1 MSKQQAIALFVLVL
15 AGFVTIFDL
24 FVVNVAIVT
33 IERSLKVS
41 LSELTLILVG
51 YELAFGLLLITG
63 GRLGDIYGR
72 KRLYQVG
79 MACFTIASILC
90 ALSPSALLLNIGR
103 FIQGLAAALLFPQ
116 VYASIRLNFDQQQA
130 KKVFGYLGMSLGLA
144 AIAGQTLGGWL
155 ITLDLFALSWRVIFL
170 VNLPIGILALVLSR
184 YLQESETTTQISLD
198 WGGVFLSSL
207 GICSSLIP
215 LLMIPVWGW
224 DLTSNLLLLL
234 GMILLT
240 LFVYYE
246 IHLKKRGKMPLFD
259 MDLLLNRP
267 FVLGLFIVI
276 SVYSTSSAFPLMLS
290 ILLQNGLGLNP
301 LESGLIFV
309 PASIGFVLSSLLTP
323 RWILK
328 LGEAVVFWG
337 AILYGLS
344 YLLLILTT
352 YLLPPD
358 SQGVTLSP
366 ILFLI
371 GFTQGMIMTPMLNLV
386 LSKISNSFIGMA
398 SGFTATVQQI
408 GAAVGATMV
417 SVILQL
423 ALRHISATND
433 VEKLI
438 SAFRYSM
445 SFNFLMAL
453 IASILLFYIIYRNQ
467 KSTIL

>member
-24 FVVNVAIVT
+24 FVVNVAIVS
-33 IERSLKVS
+33 IERSLQAS
-41 LSELTLILVG
+41 LSDLTLILVG

-63 GRLGDIYGR
+63 GRLGDLYGR

-79 MACFTIASILC
+79 MACFTATSILC
-90 ALSPSALLLNIGR
+90 AFAPTALLLNVAR
-103 FIQGLAAALLFPQ
+103 FAQGLSAALLFPQ
-116 VYASIRLNFDQQQA
+116 VYASIRINFDEQQA

-155 ITLDLFALSWRVIFL
+155 ITLNLFSLDWRIIFL
-170 VNLPIGILALVLSR
+170 VNLPIGILALVLSH
-184 YLQESETTTQISLD
+184 YLQESEVTTSIYLD

-215 LLMIPVWGW
+215 LLMIPIWGW
-224 DLTSNLLLLL
+224 DLKSNLLLLL
-234 GMILLT
+234 GLMLLV

-246 IHLKKRGKMPLFD
+246 INLKKRGKMPLFD

-267 FVLGLFIVI
+267 FVLGLFIVFSI
-276 SVYSTSSAFPLMLS
+276 YATSSAFPLMLS
-290 ILLQNGLGLNP
+290 ILLQTGLGLNP
-301 LESGLIFV
+301 LQSGLIFV

-328 LGEAVVFWG
+328 RGEVVMFWG

-344 YLLLILTT
+344 YLVLIMAT
-352 YLLPPD
+352 YLLPPY

-366 ILFLI
+366 ILFII

-386 LSKISNSFIGMA
+386 MSKVANSLIGMA
-398 SGFTATVQQI
+398 SGFTATIQQI
-408 GAAVGATMV
+408 GAAIGATLV

-423 ALRHISATND
+423 ALNHLNAPTHF
-433 VEKLI
+433 ETLT

-445 SFNFLMAL
+445 GFNFLMAL
-453 IASILLFYIIYRNQ
+453 IASLLLFKTIYPKQ
-467 KSTIL
+467 KIPCS